1 MKTIQIQIPNMQSSH
16 CQMRVNNAISTVEGT
31 VINSITPGIADIT
44 IQDDTQEQKVLSA
57 IEKAGYK
64 PSITND
70 TTSNAGETFTFK
82 TNINCASCVAQV
94 APGLDAAE
102 GICHWD
108 VDTSGREKIL
118 SVHSDGISR
127 EEIMDTV
134 RKAGYE
140 IESVN
145 T

>member
-44 IQDDTQEQKVLSA
+44 IQDDIQEQKVLSA
-57 IEKAGYK
+57 IEKVGYK
-64 PSITND
+64 FSITND
-70 TTSNAGETFTFK
+70 IISNAGETFTFK
-82 TNINCASCVAQV
+82 TNINCAFCVAQV

>member
-1 MKTIQIQIPNMQSSH
+1 MKTIQIQIPGMQSAH
-16 CQMRVNNAISTVEGT
+16 CQMRVNNAIRTVEGT
-31 VINSITPGIADIT
+31 IINSITPGVADIT
-44 IQDDTQEQKVLSA
+44 VQNTTQQVEVLSA
-57 IEKAGYK
+57 IEKAGYAN
-64 PSITND
+64 SITD
-70 TTSNAGETFTFK
+70 DATSNAGETFIFK

-108 VDTSGREKIL
+108 VDTSGKEKIL

-127 EEIMDTV
+127 EDIMEAV
-134 RKAGYE
+134 RKAGYK
-140 IESVN
+140 IEPVN